1 MLNKF
6 ELNCITARALE
17 NVADSVA
24 WGKRN
29 AEECL
34 EAAKTA
40 LEEDTENEYREREYI
55 RAQKEVELWGEIETL
70 LEKKLMK

>member
-17 NVADSVA
+17 NVADSVS
-24 WGKRN
+24 WNKRN

-34 EAAKTA
+34 ELAKTA

-55 RAQKEVELWGEIETL
+55 RAQKEVELWGDIETL
-70 LEKKLMK
+70 LEKKMMK